1 MMVGC
6 SATCFSS
13 RVVKTDRERWAF
25 RGPVR
30 LCRQRHTSYVR
41 SCGAESCETE
51 ERSSLHETDFDAGG
65 SLVRQWT
72 RNPDGS
78 EWTNWYEYDAL
89 HRMIASRTVN
99 LQGQEDRSTTSYDA
113 TGRPTG
119 RTVHPHNGP
128 ERLAETYDYDDAT
141 RTKTV
146 HNVANQRPNTGYGG
160 LIAGGGACPACGAVR
175 STTRYDLR
183 DEPVEEI
190 SFDADGHPL
199 SRVEFSYDERG
210 NLVSEI
216 RSTPAGFPLPK
227 LAEALEPAQ
236 LEELQA
242 AIGSVCS
249 SVTTTHRY
257 DERDRRIETLMRTG
271 RLGFYRHTVEY
282 DELGNEVHSVDE
294 HESHEL
300 SLELPGG
307 LMQDLAKTQRG
318 WSEACL
324 DYDYNSLGDWLRKTV
339 RARSGPDQEFTL
351 SSVEERTIEYFAP
364 DSGRGSS
371 PATDA

>member
-13 RVVKTDRERWAF
+13 RLIKTDRERWGF

-41 SCGAESCETE
+41 SCGAEACETE
-51 ERSSLHETDFDAGG
+51 ERSSPSETDFDAGG

-99 LQGQEDRSTTSYDA
+99 PQGVEDRSTTSYDA
-113 TGRPTG
+113 AGRPTA
-119 RTVHPHNGP
+119 RTFHPHNGP
-128 ERLAETYDYDDAT
+128 ARLAQSYDYDDDA
-141 RTKTV
+141 RTNTV
-146 HNVANQRPNTGYGG
+146 HNVANQRPDTGYGG
-160 LIAGGGACPACGAVR
+160 LVGGSGSCPAPGAVR

-183 DEPVEEI
+183 DKPIEEL
-190 SFDADGHPL
+190 SFDADGHAL

-216 RSTPAGFPLPK
+216 RSTPLGFPFPK
-227 LAEALEPAQ
+227 LSEALEPAQ

-257 DERDRRIETLMRTG
+257 DERDRRIETLMRMG
-271 RLGFYRHTVEY
+271 RLGFHRHTVEY
-282 DELGNEVHSVDE
+282 DELGNEVRSVDE

-307 LMQDLAKTQRG
+307 LMQDPAKTQRS

-324 DYDYNSLGDWLRKTV
+324 DYDYNSHGDWLRKTV
-339 RARSGPDQEFTL
+339 RARSGPDQELTL
-351 SSVEERTIEYFAP
+351 SNVEERTIEYFEINA
-364 DSGRGSS
+364 DGG
-371 PATDA
+371 